1 MPAIDIEGRAIG
13 DGRPCFV
20 IAEAGVNHNGEL
32 ARARELVSVAA
43 HAGADAIKFQTF
55 SAERLATATAPKASY
70 QLARTERD
78 ETARQ
83 MLQHLELSADDHRA
97 LMDDCRDQG
106 IVFLSS
112 VFDEGS
118 ADMLDTL
125 DVAAFKVP
133 SGEITNLPFLAH
145 LASKGKPLIVS
156 TGMATLEE
164 VDAALRTIAERA
176 TVPVV
181 LLHCVSLYPSPA
193 SGTNLRAMAT
203 MRERFHV
210 PVGYSDHTVGIEV
223 ALAAVALGACVIEKH
238 FTTDRGLPG
247 PDHAASLEPAELEAM
262 VAGIRSVEAALGDGV
277 KRPLAAEAETAVVA
291 RKSIVAAADI
301 AAGEV
306 IARGALAL
314 KRPGTGLPPSRL
326 EWAIGRRARVAI
338 PEGTVLTEDML

>member
-1 MPAIDIEGRAIG
+1 LPAIEIAGRAVG

-32 ARARELVSVAA
+32 AHARELVRVAA
-43 HAGADAIKFQTF
+43 RAGADAIKFQTF
-55 SAERLATATAPKASY
+55 AADRLATATAPKASY
-70 QLARTERD
+70 QLERTQRD

-83 MLQHLELSADDHRA
+83 MLRQLELSEPDHRV
-97 LMDDCRDQG
+97 LMDDCRDHG

-112 VFDEGS
+112 AFDEGS
-118 ADMLDTL
+118 ADMLDAL
-125 DVAAFKVP
+125 GVDAFKVP

-145 LASKGKPLIVS
+145 FASKRKPLIVS

-164 VDAALRTIAERA
+164 VDAALHAVGEVA
-176 TVPVV
+176 AVPVV
-181 LLHCVSLYPSPA
+181 LLHCVSLYPAPA

-203 MRERFHV
+203 MRERFQV
-210 PVGYSDHTVGIEV
+210 PVGYSDHTLGIEV

-247 PDHAASLEPAELEAM
+247 PDHAASLEPAELATM
-262 VAGIRSVEAALGDGV
+262 IAGIRSVEASLGDGV
-277 KRPLAAEAETAVVA
+277 KRPLPAEAETAAVA
-291 RKSIVAAADI
+291 RKSIVAASDI
-301 AAGEV
+301 GAGEV

-338 PEGTVLTEDML
+338 PEGTLLTEDML